1 MLVLR
6 HRTNEDGVAKAK
18 FVTGNSGTTKIYGEA
33 AGASDTLT
41 IDVENGTSAD
51 PAIAR
56 LDIIDESYVRCRT
69 GCGLVEQVSINYT
82 IADPDD
88 QFGEVEFTLDHPY
101 PGHGKFKGGNMSAT
115 MTEESGTYA
124 TRFPSKVYPK
134 VDGGDYRERDVG
146 HWVTVVIE
154 IYDKKGNRVS
164 RQTKDVWLGLVG
176 SKDK

>member
-1 MLVLR
+1 
-6 HRTNEDGVAKAK
+6 
-18 FVTGNSGTTKIYGEA
+18 
-33 AGASDTLT
+33 LT

-69 GCGLVEQVSINYT
+69 GCTLVEQVSINYT

-101 PGHGKFKGGNMSAT
+101 KGKGKFKGDEDMRAT

-124 TRFPSKVYPK
+124 TRFPSKVYPATD
-134 VDGGDYRERDVG
+134 VSDYRERDVG

-176 SKDK
+176 SNDK